1 MSTALSLTR
10 PQKAAAML
18 VAMGKPSASR
28 LLKFFKQEELRAL
41 IDAAKMLRTIPQSEL
56 ERIVAEFEAEF
67 TEGAGLLDSADKMET
82 MLNESLSPRRD
93 ERADGRR
100 EGRRSA
106 ADAPPPIWPTVEKL
120 EPARLGAFLAGEHPQ
135 TAALVLSKL
144 APQAAANVLL
154 TLEKSARG
162 EIIKRMLTMSKIP
175 ETAVKIVEDQIRA
188 RLLVESASKDV
199 SAGQNR
205 VASVLNELDKSQLD
219 EVMQDLEASGAG
231 DLDGDPRAAVRVRG
245 HPAAHAEGARHAVRR
260 HHQRAGHARRCAT
273 PSRRWWKSVL
283 SSIGARSRRMI
294 ESELAAAAGNVS
306 ADDIV
311 ARAQVDRLDGDQA
324 GRRGR
329 LRAAVH
335 ADAGRRLTFLDG
347 SRTGDAWPNPPTRT
361 ARPKK
366 RPRRRS
372 ATPSR
377 KASCRTRRKRRSWP
391 RSWRS

>member
-56 ERIVAEFEAEF
+56 EKIVAEFEAEF

-82 MLNESLSPRRD
+82 MLNESLS
-93 ERADGRR
+93 R
-100 EGRRSA
+100 EEMDALMGVEKPVT

-144 APQAAANVLL
+144 APQAAANILL

-175 ETAVKIVEDQIRA
+175 ETAVRIVEDQLRA
-188 RLLVESASKDV
+188 RVLVESAGKDLSV
-199 SAGQNR
+199 GQNR
-205 VASVLNELDKSQLD
+205 VANVLNELDKSQLD
-219 EVMQDLEASGAG
+219 EVMQDLEASGAS
-231 DLDGDPRAAVRVRG
+231 DLDGVRARLFAFEDILLLTQKARVTLFDGITTELVTAALRNAE
-245 HPAAHAEGARHAVRR
+245 PAMVE
-260 HHQRAGHARRCAT
+260 
-273 PSRRWWKSVL
+273 SVL

-294 ESELAAAAGNVS
+294 ESELGSEAGNLS
-306 ADDIV
+306 AEDISR
-311 ARAQVDRLDGDQA
+311 ARKSIATTAIRLA
-324 GRRGR
+324 GEGAFE
-329 LRAAVH
+329 LPSTQKQDAA
-335 ADAGRRLTFLDG
+335 
-347 SRTGDAWPNPPTRT
+347 
-361 ARPKK
+361 
-366 RPRRRS
+366 
-372 ATPSR
+372 
-377 KASCRTRRKRRSWP
+377 
-391 RSWRS
+391 